1 MLLNK
6 VFSNRYVL
14 KMCKF
19 FSYINKY
26 GIYNGYKLSFNNI
39 SFDTI
44 YRKNK
49 NKKSFNLVS
58 KRIIDGKIDNE
69 YDFGYCV
76 FGPLIYEFIK
86 WLYNET
92 KEYEQICFL
101 AREGWLLK
109 NAYEIY
115 TNNEKSKY
123 FLASRRA
130 VSVPAIYTEIDI
142 KEILSQYYKG
152 SIKNLLYSRFG
163 VYTTDEHY
171 VEMPRDIEKVLSIL
185 DNKEILERAKIE
197 RENYKKYINKFSD
210 KYAVVDV
217 GYSGTI
223 QYYLSKM
230 LNKKIDGYY
239 ICSHFNNKPNKLGCK
254 CESIYGVIN
263 LVDEREN
270 IVFKNQLY
278 IEAVLKAPYG
288 QLISFNND
296 GIPLYNDDLTYSETI
311 KDIHNGIYD
320 YIRDMKN
327 INEKNEAFALM
338 MFELGIKYTERRL
351 LNKLVVEDSYCS
363 DGTFVLKNGKWNKE

>member
-6 VFSNRYVL
+6 VFSNKYVL

-19 FSYINKY
+19 FNYVNKY
-26 GIYNGYKLSFNNI
+26 GIYNGYKLSFNN
-39 SFDTI
+39 FCLDTI

-49 NKKSFNLVS
+49 NKQSFNLVS

-109 NAYEIY
+109 NAYDIY

-163 VYTTDEHY
+163 VYTTDERY

>member
-6 VFSNRYVL
+6 VFSNKYVL

-19 FSYINKY
+19 FNYVNKY
-26 GIYNGYKLSFNNI
+26 GIYNGYKLSFNN
-39 SFDTI
+39 FCLDTI

-49 NKKSFNLVS
+49 NKQSFNLVS

-109 NAYEIY
+109 NAYDIY

-130 VSVPAIYTEIDI
+130 VVPAIYTEIDI
-142 KEILSQYYKG
+142 KEILRQYYKG

-163 VYTTDEHY
+163 VYTTDERY